1 MRHGCVSATLISLM
15 EIPLIDI
22 DGIRERL
29 APFLGETVL
38 SDHQL
43 TQVRRHLELLLK
55 WNARTNLT
63 AVRTPEQMIARHF
76 GESFF
81 AAQHCLQNK
90 HVKSAIDFG
99 SGAGF
104 PGVPF
109 AIFAPDVAVT
119 LMEAHNK
126 KAVFLKEVARA
137 AELLNVNVF
146 SGRAEES
153 GLSAD
158 LVTLRAVERF
168 HESAPHAAALTKPS
182 GRLALLIGSQQMD
195 EVQSIINGFEWSS
208 PIAIPQSDSRV
219 VFVGTRG
226 T

>member
-1 MRHGCVSATLISLM
+1 MRHGYVSATLVSLM
-15 EIPLIDI
+15 EIQLIDI
-22 DGIRERL
+22 DGIHALL
-29 APFLGETVL
+29 APFLNGTTLNE
-38 SDHQL
+38 HQL
-43 TQVRRHLELLLK
+43 IQVRKHLELLLK

-81 AAQHCLQNK
+81 AAQHCLLEKQIQT
-90 HVKSAIDFG
+90 AIDFG

-104 PGVPF
+104 PGIPL
-109 AIFAPDVAVT
+109 AIFAPDVEIT

-137 AELLNVNVF
+137 AELQHVTVF
-146 SGRAEES
+146 SGRAEDS
-153 GLSAD
+153 GISAD
-158 LVTLRAVERF
+158 LVTLRAVEKF
-168 HESAPHAAALTKPS
+168 HESAPHAASLVKPG

-195 EVQSIINGFEWSS
+195 EARRIIMNLEWHS

-219 VFVGTRG
+219 VFVGTKG

>member
-1 MRHGCVSATLISLM
+1 M

-22 DGIRERL
+22 VGIRELL
-29 APFLGETVL
+29 APFMDGAQLT
-38 SDHQL
+38 DHQL
-43 TQVRRHLELLLK
+43 TQVRRHLEFLLK

-63 AVRTPEQMIARHF
+63 AVRTPEQMITRHF

-81 AAQHCLQNK
+81 ATQHCLHDKQI
-90 HVKSAIDFG
+90 HSAIDFG

-104 PGVPF
+104 PGIPL
-109 AIFAPDVAVT
+109 AIFAPDVEVT

-137 AELLNVNVF
+137 AELQNVNVF

-158 LVTLRAVERF
+158 FVTLRAVERF
-168 HESAPHAAALTKPS
+168 HESAPQAAELVKPS
-182 GRLALLIGSQQMD
+182 GRLVLLIGSQQMD
-195 EVQSIINGFEWSS
+195 EAQKIITNLEWHL

-219 VFVGTRG
+219 VFIGTRRI
-226 T
+226 